1 MPNIS
6 FANLEQ
12 LGSASNFMDDILELF
27 RSPSLLE
34 NFYREECSLLCSYM

>member
-27 RSPSLLE
+27 RSPSLLDQTTLVLS
-34 NFYREECSLLCSYM
+34 RLATDP